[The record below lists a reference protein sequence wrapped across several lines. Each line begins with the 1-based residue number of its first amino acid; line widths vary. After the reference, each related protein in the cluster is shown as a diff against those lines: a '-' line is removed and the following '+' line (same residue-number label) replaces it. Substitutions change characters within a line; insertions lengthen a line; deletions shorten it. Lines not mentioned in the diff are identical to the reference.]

1 MTHWH
6 RWDIVISLIK
16 KYSFY
21 RGKPAGRYR
30 PAGTSDSA
38 PLFSLTTS
46 ISEREHSAPCL
57 KGTEDYFSADLAPA
71 IPVGESIIGTVFPA
85 MTSTEQSTPVIGSID
100 QVALPA
106 DGTKSFTLILLEQF
120 QENANEKALAL
131 LQKISPVA
139 WQHIHFLGHYTFR
152 DDTNLIDL
160 EAMLANVT
168 LE

>member
-1 MTHWH
+1 
-6 RWDIVISLIK
+6 
-16 KYSFY
+16 
-21 RGKPAGRYR
+21 
-30 PAGTSDSA
+30 
-38 PLFSLTTS
+38 
-46 ISEREHSAPCL
+46 
-57 KGTEDYFSADLAPA
+57 
-71 IPVGESIIGTVFPA
+71 